1 MSMHNEIMNI
11 PTISAPPTDGV
22 ARNAY
27 KLGHRDARHEAAE
40 IACRGDAEIER
51 LTALNSALTE
61 NGNSYVIENAR
72 QAEEIERLKT
82 VPMKYRRMAFNAQ
95 LQEENTQLSEKIERL
110 TADLAES
117 RRKSADLEISL
128 QASRDMALRAY
139 GADVC
144 PNCDTALPKGC
155 EGVFANDHDCMWRK
169 T

>member
-1 MSMHNEIMNI
+1 MSER
-11 PTISAPPTDGV
+11 TA
-22 ARNAY
+22 
-27 KLGHRDARHEAAE
+27 LE
-40 IACRGDAEIER
+40 IASRLEALMPIAGRSAVKALRQQHAE
-51 LTALNSALTE
+51 
-61 NGNSYVIENAR
+61 
-72 QAEEIERLKT
+72 
-82 VPMKYRRMAFNAQ
+82 
-95 LQEENTQLSEKIERL
+95 IERL

-155 EGVFANDHDCMWRK
+155 EGIFANNHDCMWRK

>member
-1 MSMHNEIMNI
+1 LTQKTPEGKAMN
-11 PTISAPPTDGV
+11 
-22 ARNAY
+22 ARTA
-27 KLGHRDARHEAAE
+27 LE
-40 IACRGDAEIER
+40 IADKLDYWTRSIMSIHNVPTLPKLCDCGEKAADMLRQQHAE
-51 LTALNSALTE
+51 
-61 NGNSYVIENAR
+61 
-72 QAEEIERLKT
+72 
-82 VPMKYRRMAFNAQ
+82 
-95 LQEENTQLSEKIERL
+95 IERL

>member
-1 MSMHNEIMNI
+1 MSERTALEIADSLEVEML
-11 PTISAPPTDGV
+11 SLK
-22 ARNAY
+22 NA
-27 KLGHRDARHEAAE
+27 DDAAE
-40 IACRGDAEIER
+40 MLRSQAAE
-51 LTALNSALTE
+51 
-61 NGNSYVIENAR
+61 
-72 QAEEIERLKT
+72 
-82 VPMKYRRMAFNAQ
+82 
-95 LQEENTQLSEKIERL
+95 IERL

-169 T
+169 P